1 MTQDID
7 DTPDSPADQ
16 IAELRE
22 QQTNTM
28 LTVIATLS
36 NIEGIT
42 LDEIDWPYLP
52 ECKHGDPPQRYRATV
67 TFWVP

>member
-1 MTQDID
+1 MEQEPEPSP
-7 DTPDSPADQ
+7 DTTPEAQ
-16 IAELRE
+16 IQELRD

-28 LTVIATLS
+28 LTVLATLA

-42 LDEIDWPYLP
+42 LDEAEWPYLLDC
-52 ECKHGDPPQRYRATV
+52 ENAPQRYRATV

>member
-1 MTQDID
+1 MNSDLD
-7 DTPDSPADQ
+7 DTPDTPTDPIQ
-16 IAELRE
+16 ELRN

-28 LTVIATLS
+28 LSVLATMS
-36 NIEGIT
+36 NIPGIT

-52 ECKHGDPPQRYRATV
+52 DCEHGDPPQRYRATV

>member
-1 MTQDID
+1 MNPDLD

-28 LTVIATLS
+28 LTVLATMS
-36 NIEGIT
+36 NIPGIT

-52 ECKHGDPPQRYRATV
+52 DCDHGDPPQRYRATV
-67 TFWVP
+67 TFWLP